1 MLSSLVLPIDFS
13 NFAVAVANELETNVY
28 CSSTHMR
35 VGNDHSC
42 DRWSVHGHSNQLP
55 RFIFLF
61 HLYKFFFFFVCDL
74 EVSSLDLSFSGHCAR
89 RKKRLYAE
97 ETRQTATQEGNYQ
110 WLPIL
115 WVIQSMG
122 SHYRYYFVTML
133 AFSICSSSSSS
144 SSFWPMY
151 IGPSSH
157 WANREFSY

>member
-1 MLSSLVLPIDFS
+1 MGSKRTFIARARTCEWATITAVIVGQSMGTPISFRVLYFY
-13 NFAVAVANELETNVY
+13 FT
-28 CSSTHMR
+28 
-35 VGNDHSC
+35 
-42 DRWSVHGHSNQLP
+42 
-55 RFIFLF
+55 FIS
-61 HLYKFFFFFVCDL
+61 FFFFVCDL

-144 SSFWPMY
+144 TSSFWPMY